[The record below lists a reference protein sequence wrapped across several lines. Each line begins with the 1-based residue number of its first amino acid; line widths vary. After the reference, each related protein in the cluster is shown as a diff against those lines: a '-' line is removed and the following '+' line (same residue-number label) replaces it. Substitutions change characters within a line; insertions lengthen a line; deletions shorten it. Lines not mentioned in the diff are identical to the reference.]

1 MEIPF
6 SLRPAASA
14 VVALLPGISDCALD
28 NPTPCTE
35 LTVRALVNH
44 VMGLSLAFRYAAAP
58 EEAAAAGFV
67 SSGPSFTDDLDPQW
81 RISLP
86 RRLADLVEAWERPAS
101 WQGTSTIAGNVMPN
115 HQVAMVALDELV
127 LHGWDLAVATG
138 QPFELPGGQ
147 ILAFSSSSPTWP
159 LTAAYQACSAR
170 ACRWPRMRPVSIT
183 CWPCPGV
190 IQAGNPRS
198 CEIFR

>member
-1 MEIPF
+1 MGDVEIPF

-14 VVALLPGISDCALD
+14 VAALLPGIPDSALD

-58 EEAAAAGFV
+58 EEGAAAGFV
-67 SSGPSFTDDLDPQW
+67 SSGPSFTEDLDPQW
-81 RISLP
+81 RTSLP

-101 WQGTSTIAGNVMPN
+101 WEGTSTIVGNVMPN

-138 QPFELPGGQ
+138 QPFELPEGTDPGLFEFISDLASDGG
-147 ILAFSSSSPTWP
+147 IPGLFGPRVSVAPDAPRFDHMLAMSG
-159 LTAAYQACSAR
+159 R
-170 ACRWPRMRPVSIT
+170 D
-183 CWPCPGV
+183 PGWQPEV
-190 IQAGNPRS
+190 M
-198 CEIFR
+198 

>member
-14 VVALLPGISDCALD
+14 VAALLPGIPDSALD

-58 EEAAAAGFV
+58 EE
-67 SSGPSFTDDLDPQW
+67 
-81 RISLP
+81 
-86 RRLADLVEAWERPAS
+86 WE
-101 WQGTSTIAGNVMPN
+101 GTSTIAGNVMPN

-138 QPFELPGGQ
+138 QPFELPEGTDPGLFEFITDLASDGG
-147 ILAFSSSSPTWP
+147 IPGLFGPRVSVAPDAPRFDHMLAMSG
-159 LTAAYQACSAR
+159 R
-170 ACRWPRMRPVSIT
+170 D
-183 CWPCPGV
+183 PGWQPEV
-190 IQAGNPRS
+190 M
-198 CEIFR
+198 